1 MMSKT
6 ALCILAALALLT
18 VPAADAKPRIC
29 AKKNLE
35 GTLINLGK
43 LTPQDVD
50 NGTGVDLVRCGDVTG
65 DGRADA
71 VFTVFSGGT
80 AGDTRFGV
88 VRAGSEDGLVL
99 YKQAYKVGIARVNS
113 RAFEIL
119 QPHYAGDD
127 PNCCPSSFR
136 KTRYS
141 WTGSR
146 FKAGP
151 TTKLKTAPRRF
162 YR

>member
-1 MMSKT
+1 MIAKT
-6 ALCILAALALLT
+6 ALPVLAALLLLA

-29 AKKNLE
+29 GTKNIE

-43 LTPQDVD
+43 LTPAAVD
-50 NGTGVDLVRCGDVTG
+50 NGMGVDLVRCGDVTG

-71 VFTVFSGGT
+71 IFTVFSGGT

-88 VRAGSEDGLVL
+88 IRAGSEDGLVL
-99 YKQAYKVGIARVNS
+99 YKQAYKVGIARVNN
-113 RAFEIL
+113 RAFEVL

-136 KTRYS
+136 KTRYT
-141 WTGSR
+141 WTGSH

-151 TTKLKTAPRRF
+151 AKKLKTAPRRF